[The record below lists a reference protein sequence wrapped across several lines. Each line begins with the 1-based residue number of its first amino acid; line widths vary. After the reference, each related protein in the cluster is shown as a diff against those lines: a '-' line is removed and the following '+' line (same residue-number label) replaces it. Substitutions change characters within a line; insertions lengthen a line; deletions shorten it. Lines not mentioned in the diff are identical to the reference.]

1 MAHYAAFPAN
11 PPGHSPRRLTS
22 KVCSLVHHKLLVCIS
37 LMCSL
42 PGSGCAPDRQL
53 TSRGQAP
60 AAADGNTIFVP
71 ASNAEAVWERTVDV
85 LHDYQ
90 FQIARE
96 NMVDGTIETEYKIGS
111 GLLEPWHRESVGFA
125 SRLESTLQS
134 IRRRVFVHLT
144 QAQGG
149 FFVRVEVFKEL
160 EDLAG
165 LAANSAGGATFQ
177 ESTPLQRDLNLVV
190 GQSAS
195 SGWIAQGR
203 DFQLEQELMR
213 RLQSAYSRM

>member
-1 MAHYAAFPAN
+1 MAHYAAFSAT
-11 PPGHSPRRLTS
+11 PPGLSPRRLTS
-22 KVCSLVHHKLLVCIS
+22 KVCLLVHRKLLICICFT
-37 LMCSL
+37 CSL

-60 AAADGNTIFVP
+60 AADEGNSIFVS
-71 ASNAEAVWERTVDV
+71 ANDAEAVWERTVDV

-96 NMVDGTIETEYKIGS
+96 SMLDGTIETEYKIGS

-134 IRRRVFVHLT
+134 IRRRAFVHLT

-149 FFVRVEVFKEL
+149 FLVRVEVFKEL
-160 EDLAG
+160 EDLDG

-213 RLQSAYSRM
+213 RLQAAYSRM

>member
-11 PPGHSPRRLTS
+11 PPGLSPRQLTS

-37 LMCSL
+37 LTCSL

-60 AAADGNTIFVP
+60 AAAGGNTIFVP

-96 NMVDGTIETEYKIGS
+96 NMVEGMIETEYKIGS

-149 FFVRVEVFKEL
+149 FLVRVEVFKEL
-160 EDLAG
+160 EDLDG

-203 DFQLEQELMR
+203 DFQLEQELRR
-213 RLQSAYSRM
+213 RLQAIYSRM